1 MGLRPRILKIPKEED
16 PIVQNS
22 IDIEL
27 AVEKSRQDERK
38 DIIKEIEKFSK
49 EVKNAV
55 KSLEGDWIPTE
66 SLLDKLKKELKR

>member
-27 AVEKSRQDERK
+27 AVEKVRQKLLRQVA
-38 DIIKEIEKFSK
+38 DIVTKYFWEDLKHGYSCSPKFLEELNNLSGEK
-49 EVKNAV
+49 N
-55 KSLEGDWIPTE
+55 G
-66 SLLDKLKKELKR
+66 